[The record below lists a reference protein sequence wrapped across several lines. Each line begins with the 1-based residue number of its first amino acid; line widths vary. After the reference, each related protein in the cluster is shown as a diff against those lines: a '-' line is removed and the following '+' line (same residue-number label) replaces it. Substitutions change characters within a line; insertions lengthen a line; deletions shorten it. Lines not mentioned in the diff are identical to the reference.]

1 MAQSKRYVFSV
12 EVTVESDLERIEDV
26 KKFVLRMLSST
37 LYIFFQRDRR
47 SVKIE
52 KIDIVE
58 FHQEGI
64 TPENNKQRLHY

>member
-12 EVTVESDLERIEDV
+12 EVTVESDLEEFEDV
-26 KKFVLRMLSST
+26 KKTVLRMLSNT
-37 LYIFFQRDRR
+37 LQIFFRDDRR

-64 TPENNKQRLHY
+64 TPKNDKQRLHY